1 MSIGPLHSDADSVQ
15 NWPEWIARELMEI
28 EWSFGAQMQLMD
40 VENLIR
46 YFFISEQVTMLNYD
60 VIIPF

>member
-1 MSIGPLHSDADSVQ
+1 
-15 NWPEWIARELMEI
+15 MEI
-28 EWSFGAQMQLMD
+28 QWSFGAQMQLMN

-46 YFFISEQVTMLNYD
+46 CFFISEQVTMLNYD